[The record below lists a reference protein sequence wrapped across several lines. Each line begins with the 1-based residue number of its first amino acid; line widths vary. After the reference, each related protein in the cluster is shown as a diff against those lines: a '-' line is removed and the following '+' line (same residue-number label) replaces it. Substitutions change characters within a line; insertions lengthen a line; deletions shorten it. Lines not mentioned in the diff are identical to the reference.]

1 MEKVYFINFKR
12 FGVNVYGS
20 YEEAEKDLLD
30 FFETGLIRLR
40 EDIQTKIVV
49 ADLLEVNYSKEGC
62 KTNSALLYYEDEL
75 DKDEFWYTYLE
86 NAANEHIA
94 FLRKDDEETFGN
106 AKVFELHNVKK
117 FKPALFIIP
126 DED

>member
-20 YEEAEKDLLD
+20 YEEAENDLFD
-30 FFETGLIRLR
+30 FFNTGLIRLK
-40 EDIQTKIVV
+40 EDIQTQIVV
-49 ADLLEVNYSKEGC
+49 ADLLEVDYSKEGC
-62 KTNSALLYYEDEL
+62 KTNSALLYHEDEF

-86 NAANEHIA
+86 KAANEQIA
-94 FLRKDDEETFGN
+94 FLRKYEEETFGK

-117 FKPALFIIP
+117 FKPALFMIP
-126 DED
+126 DEE